1 MNHLEIREILQFAI
15 NAIDNE
21 TLWEKHYE
29 NLREIEKDLP
39 ELVKKD
45 KANENAEMPDSL
57 DKLKISD
64 FLRLELKVYEV
75 TTSDNIM
82 DKTIGQIEQ
91 IFIPGVFNFR
101 ERLKLTLCAACHI
114 DKQMEFVNQI
124 YKYDEITTNFK
135 KLKGIKFE
143 ANVSDVATNT
153 QNAIDNLRQKQEE
166 ISKKENDYSTMKSE
180 HDNVFDKL
188 SSKGGIILRSN
199 TAKNSKLSGG
209 DSTSKSPSIAI
220 NSIFDTKKFKD
231 LEGPDPI
238 TVFRDNYEKFIS
250 DDSNETAKENAKEK
264 MFECLDWISFS
275 KIGKKRPAN
284 KEHVL
289 NILNIL
295 KNNFIEYV
303 KKELKSLQLE
313 DTEDIM
319 RTLEQK
325 IQVWNFREFSSY
337 LNSFYI
343 FGRTVKV
350 KATYGKLTLVKNKN
364 DFQKLYRYT
373 PIGLFAEQLTNAVEE
388 TKGEETKKSQET
400 FDEYIRQLFQKLYI
414 DLMVEHG
421 ISNII
426 DEEITKLTNNAKH
439 EGRRRDITNRT
450 FNKSDDPLLRMLL
463 LFVRDCVHTISMKI
477 TDEILKASEDDFWD
491 RLEESLG
498 NHISLKD
505 ETIKCDGSR
514 SDTSLFE
521 YIKKKLED
529 RGNIDDDVVTLLVNK
544 TQLIYF
550 LQNYKCF

>member
-1 MNHLEIREILQFAI
+1 MNHLEIKEILQLII

-39 ELVKKD
+39 ELVKTD
-45 KANENAEMPDSL
+45 EDNENAEMPDSL

-114 DKQMEFVNQI
+114 DKQMEFVNQT

-188 SSKGGIILRSN
+188 SSKGEIILRSN
-199 TAKNSKLSGG
+199 TAKNSILSGG

-364 DFQKLYRYT
+364 DFQKLYQYT
-373 PIGLFAEQLTNAVEE
+373 PIDLFAEQLTNAVEE

-491 RLEESLG
+491 RLEDSLD

-505 ETIKCDGSR
+505 ETIKCDGNG
-514 SDTSLFE
+514 SDTTSLFD
-521 YIKKKLED
+521 YIYKQLKEK
-529 RGNIDDDVVTLLVNK
+529 GINDDEIKVLVNK
-544 TQLIYF
+544 AKLIYL